1 MSKISLSV
9 GTFADLLD
17 QWGPDLARWPQQQ
30 RSDADALL
38 GTSPEAAALLAE
50 ALALDDALRN
60 SQPKAP
66 AGLADRIVAA
76 SGSDKPK
83 G

>member
-1 MSKISLSV
+1 MSKISLSI
-9 GTFADLLD
+9 GAFADLLD
-17 QWGPDLARWPQQQ
+17 QWGPELGRWPQQQ
-30 RSDADALL
+30 RTDAEALL

-50 ALALDDALRN
+50 ALALDNTLRD

-66 AGLADRIVAA
+66 AGLADRIFAA
-76 SGSDKPK
+76 SGADKPK

>member
-9 GTFADLLD
+9 GVFADLLD
-17 QWGPDLARWPQQQ
+17 QWGPDLARWPQQE
-30 RSDADALL
+30 RADVEALL
-38 GTSPEAAALLAE
+38 GTSPEAATLLAE
-50 ALALDDALRN
+50 ALALDDSLRD

-66 AGLADRIVAA
+66 AGLADRIFAA
-76 SGSDKPK
+76 SGADKPK